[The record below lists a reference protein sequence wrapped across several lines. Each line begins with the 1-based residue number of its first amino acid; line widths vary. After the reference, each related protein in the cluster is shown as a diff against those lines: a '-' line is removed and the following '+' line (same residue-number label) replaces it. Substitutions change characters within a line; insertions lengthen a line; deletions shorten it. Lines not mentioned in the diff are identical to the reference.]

1 MHREELKNSDFKQ
14 TQLASLQVELGKAN
28 SNKASFRQID
38 LNQRAT
44 LVRNYIYVFKW
55 ARCWRKVFGM
65 LEKKFSPRGFMAQKE
80 FTILNDPCY
89 PKISPHFL
97 DSALQI
103 VMVIV
108 RLIVLSSYLIS
119 HKLTFSLSLFSS
131 PLRNKFLK
139 MYGLF

>member
-1 MHREELKNSDFKQ
+1 
-14 TQLASLQVELGKAN
+14 
-28 SNKASFRQID
+28 
-38 LNQRAT
+38 
-44 LVRNYIYVFKW
+44 
-55 ARCWRKVFGM
+55 
-65 LEKKFSPRGFMAQKE
+65 MAQKE

-139 MYGLF
+139 MYGERALKGGYVLLLIPLTLYFGIT